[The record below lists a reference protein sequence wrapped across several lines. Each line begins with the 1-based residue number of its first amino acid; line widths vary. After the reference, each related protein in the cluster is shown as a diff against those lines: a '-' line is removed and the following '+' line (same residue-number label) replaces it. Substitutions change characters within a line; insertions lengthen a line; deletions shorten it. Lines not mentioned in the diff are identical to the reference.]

1 MKKIIDKTVIFEKM
15 EVPKALFIMS
25 LPAILSQIVILIYNL
40 ADTYFIGR
48 TNNAFMVGAVSL
60 VLAFYLMLVVIANI
74 FGVGGGSLIT
84 RLLGANKIEEARKVS
99 SYTIIWT
106 IIVAITFSLLTLAL
120 MEPIL
125 KLLGASEDTIDYA
138 KEYILYTVVIG
149 GLPTVLAMMLPMLI
163 RNVGYSK
170 ESSFGIIFGALLN
183 IGLDPLFMFVVF
195 PKGYEVV
202 GAGIATM
209 ISNFLAA
216 TYFIIVVFKLRN
228 KTVLSFPK
236 RFEKLE
242 KESYKSFYMVGVPA
256 GLIMLLFNIVS
267 IVFTRIGATYS
278 DSTLAAIGIILK
290 IERIPLN
297 ITLGTCLG
305 MVPCVAYNYAKKDY
319 KRMNN
324 FFYLSLAF
332 TLLFTIICMFIFFF
346 LAEPLVSIFIKDEG
360 VISIGAMLLK
370 ARSFYI
376 PFMAIGFVIIN
387 YIQAINHGKESFL
400 LTVSRHLVLSI
411 PLMLILNFTLGLS
424 ALSWSQLI
432 ADIAQ
437 AIISILAFVIVRK
450 RIDKTKEEKNKVSEQ

>member
-1 MKKIIDKTVIFEKM
+1 MTKITDKTVIFEKM
-15 EVPKALFIMS
+15 KVPKALFIMS

-40 ADTYFIGR
+40 ADTYFIGK
-48 TNNAFMVGAVSL
+48 TNNTFMVGAVSL

-84 RLLGANKIEEARKVS
+84 RLLGANKLEEARKVGS
-99 SYTIIWT
+99 FTIIWT
-106 IIVAITFSLLTLAL
+106 VIVAVTFSLLTLAL
-120 MEPIL
+120 MSPIL
-125 KLLGASEDTIDYA
+125 RLLGASDDTIGYA
-138 KEYILYTVVIG
+138 KQYTLYTIVIG
-149 GLPTVLAMMLPMLI
+149 GLPTVLSMMLPMLI

-170 ESSFGIIFGALLN
+170 ESSFGVILGALLN
-183 IGLDPLFMFVVF
+183 IGLDPLFMFVIF
-195 PKGYEVV
+195 PEGYEVV

-209 ISNFLAA
+209 ISNYLAM
-216 TYFIIVVFKLRN
+216 TYFIILIFKLRN
-228 KTVLSFPK
+228 KTILSFPK

-242 KESYKSFYMVGVPA
+242 KESYKSFFMVGIPA

-297 ITLGTCLG
+297 ITLGVCLG

-319 KRMNN
+319 KRMDK
-324 FFYLSLAF
+324 FFYLSLIF
-332 TLLFTIICMFIFFF
+332 VLLFAIINMFIFFF
-346 LAEPLVSIFIKDEG
+346 LAKPLITLFIKNEE
-360 VISIGAMLLK
+360 VISIGEPLLK

-387 YIQAINHGKESFL
+387 YTQAINHGKESFL
-400 LTVSRHLVLSI
+400 LTVTRHLVLSI

-432 ADIAQ
+432 ADIVQ
-437 AIISILAFVIVRK
+437 TLISILVFVIVRK
-450 RIDKTKEEKNKVSEQ
+450 NIEKNKEETKESEH

>member
-1 MKKIIDKTVIFEKM
+1 MTKITDKTVIFEKM
-15 EVPKALFIMS
+15 KVLKALFIMS

-40 ADTYFIGR
+40 ADTYFIGK
-48 TNNAFMVGAVSL
+48 TNNTFMVGAVSL

-84 RLLGANKIEEARKVS
+84 RLLGANKPEEARKVGS
-99 SYTIIWT
+99 FTIIWT
-106 IIVAITFSLLTLAL
+106 VIVAVTFSLLTLAL
-120 MEPIL
+120 MSPIL
-125 KLLGASEDTIDYA
+125 RLLGASDDTIGYA
-138 KEYILYTVVIG
+138 KQYTLYTIVIG
-149 GLPTVLAMMLPMLI
+149 GLPTVLSMMLPMLI

-170 ESSFGIIFGALLN
+170 ESSFGVILGALLN
-183 IGLDPLFMFVVF
+183 IGLDPLFMFVIF

-209 ISNFLAA
+209 ISNYLAM
-216 TYFIIVVFKLRN
+216 TYFIILIFKLRN
-228 KTVLSFPK
+228 KTILSFPK

-242 KESYKSFYMVGVPA
+242 KESYKSFFMVGIPA

-297 ITLGTCLG
+297 ITLGVCLG

-319 KRMNN
+319 KRMDK
-324 FFYLSLAF
+324 FFYLSLIF
-332 TLLFTIICMFIFFF
+332 VLLFAIINMFIFFF
-346 LAEPLVSIFIKDEG
+346 LAKPLITLFIKNEE
-360 VISIGAMLLK
+360 VISIGEPLLK

-387 YIQAINHGKESFL
+387 YTQAINHGKESFL
-400 LTVSRHLVLSI
+400 LTVTRHLVLSI

-432 ADIAQ
+432 ADIVQ
-437 AIISILAFVIVRK
+437 TLISILVFAIVRK
-450 RIDKTKEEKNKVSEQ
+450 NIEKNKEETKESEH

>member
-1 MKKIIDKTVIFEKM
+1 MTKITDKTVIFEKM
-15 EVPKALFIMS
+15 KVSKALFIMS

-40 ADTYFIGR
+40 ADTYFIGK
-48 TNNAFMVGAVSL
+48 TNNTFMVGAVSL

-84 RLLGANKIEEARKVS
+84 RLLGANKPEEARKVGS
-99 SYTIIWT
+99 FTIIWT
-106 IIVAITFSLLTLAL
+106 IIVALTFSLLTLVL

-125 KLLGASEDTIDYA
+125 KLLGASEDTIGYA
-138 KEYILYTVVIG
+138 KQYTLYTVVIG

-170 ESSFGIIFGALLN
+170 ESSFGVILGALLN
-183 IGLDPLFMFVVF
+183 IGLDPLFMFVIF
-195 PKGYEVV
+195 PEGYEVV

-209 ISNFLAA
+209 ISNYLAM
-216 TYFIIVVFKLRN
+216 TYFIILIFKLRN

-242 KESYKSFYMVGVPA
+242 KESYKSFFMVGVPA
-256 GLIMLLFNIVS
+256 GLIMLLFNVVS

-297 ITLGTCLG
+297 ITLGVCLG
-305 MVPCVAYNYAKKDY
+305 MVPCVAYNYAKKNY
-319 KRMNN
+319 KRMDK
-324 FFYLSLAF
+324 FFYLSLIF
-332 TLLFTIICMFIFFF
+332 VLLFAVVSMFLFFF
-346 LAEPLVSIFIKDEG
+346 LAKPLVSIFIHDEE
-360 VISIGAMLLK
+360 VISIGEPLLK

-387 YIQAINHGKESFL
+387 YTQAINHGKESFL
-400 LTVSRHLVLSI
+400 LTVTRHLVLSI
-411 PLMLILNFTLGLS
+411 PLMLILNFTLGLF
-424 ALSWSQLI
+424 AFSWSQLI
-432 ADIAQ
+432 ADIVQ
-437 AIISILAFVIVRK
+437 TLISILVFVIVRK
-450 RIDKTKEEKNKVSEQ
+450 HIEKNKEETKGLEH

>member
-1 MKKIIDKTVIFEKM
+1 MTKITDKTVIFEKM
-15 EVPKALFIMS
+15 KVPKALFIMS

-40 ADTYFIGR
+40 ADTYFIGK
-48 TNNAFMVGAVSL
+48 TNNTFMVGAVSL

-84 RLLGANKIEEARKVS
+84 RLLGANKPEEARKVGS
-99 SYTIIWT
+99 FTIIWT
-106 IIVAITFSLLTLAL
+106 VIVAVTFSLLTLAL
-120 MEPIL
+120 MSPIL
-125 KLLGASEDTIDYA
+125 RLLGASDDTIGYA
-138 KEYILYTVVIG
+138 KQYTLYTIVIG
-149 GLPTVLAMMLPMLI
+149 GLPTVLSMMLPMLI

-170 ESSFGIIFGALLN
+170 ESSFGVILGALLN
-183 IGLDPLFMFVVF
+183 IGLDPLFMFIIF

-209 ISNFLAA
+209 ISNYLAM
-216 TYFIIVVFKLRN
+216 TYFIILIFKLRN
-228 KTVLSFPK
+228 KTILSFPK

-242 KESYKSFYMVGVPA
+242 KESYKSFFMVGIPA

-297 ITLGTCLG
+297 ITLGVCLG

-319 KRMNN
+319 KRMDK
-324 FFYLSLAF
+324 FFYLSLIF
-332 TLLFTIICMFIFFF
+332 VLLFAIINMFIFFF
-346 LAEPLVSIFIKDEG
+346 LAKPLITLFIKNEE
-360 VISIGAMLLK
+360 VISIGEPLLK

-387 YIQAINHGKESFL
+387 YTQAINHGKESFL
-400 LTVSRHLVLSI
+400 LTVTRHLVLSI

-432 ADIAQ
+432 ADIVQ
-437 AIISILAFVIVRK
+437 TLISILVFVIVRK
-450 RIDKTKEEKNKVSEQ
+450 NIEKNKEETKESEH

>member
-1 MKKIIDKTVIFEKM
+1 MKRLTDKTLIFEMMK
-15 EVPKALFIMS
+15 VPKALFIMS
-25 LPAILSQIVILIYNL
+25 LPAILSQIIILIYNL
-40 ADTYFIGR
+40 ADTYFIGK
-48 TNNAFMVGAVSL
+48 TNNTFMVGAVSL

-84 RLLGANKIEEARKVS
+84 RLLGANKLEEARKVG

-106 IIVAITFSLLTLAL
+106 AIVAISFSLLSLAL

-125 KLLGASEDTIDYA
+125 KLLGASEDTIGYA
-138 KEYILYTVVIG
+138 KQYTLFTIVIG

-163 RNVGYSK
+163 RSVGYSK
-170 ESSFGIIFGALLN
+170 ESSFGIIIGALLN
-183 IGLDPLFMFVVF
+183 IGLDPLFMFVIF
-195 PKGYEVV
+195 PKGKEVM

-216 TYFIIVVFKLRN
+216 TYFIILIVIIKN
-228 KTVLSFPK
+228 KTVLSLPK

-242 KESYKSFYMVGVPA
+242 IESYKSFFMVGVPA

-267 IVFTRIGATYS
+267 IIFTRIGASYS

-297 ITLGTCLG
+297 ITLGVCLG

-319 KRMNN
+319 KRMDS
-324 FFYLSLAF
+324 FFYLSLAL

-346 LAEPLVSIFIKDEG
+346 LAETLVSIFIKDEE
-360 VISIGAMLLK
+360 VISIGVMFLK

-387 YIQAINHGKESFL
+387 YTQAINHGKESFL
-400 LTVSRHLVLSI
+400 LTVSRHLILSI
-411 PLMLILNFTLGLS
+411 PLMLILNFIFGIS

-432 ADIAQ
+432 ADILQ
-437 AIISILAFVIVRK
+437 AVISILVFVIVRK
-450 RIDKTKEEKNKVSEQ
+450 NLIIKMQKS

>member
-1 MKKIIDKTVIFEKM
+1 MTKITDKTVIFEKM
-15 EVPKALFIMS
+15 KVLKALFIMS

-40 ADTYFIGR
+40 ADTYFIGK
-48 TNNAFMVGAVSL
+48 TNNTFMVGAVSL

-84 RLLGANKIEEARKVS
+84 RLLGANKPEEARKVGS
-99 SYTIIWT
+99 FTIIWT
-106 IIVAITFSLLTLAL
+106 VIVAVIFSLLTLAL
-120 MEPIL
+120 MSPIL
-125 KLLGASEDTIDYA
+125 RLLGASDDTIGYA
-138 KEYILYTVVIG
+138 KQYTLYTIVIG
-149 GLPTVLAMMLPMLI
+149 GLPTVLSMMLPMLI

-170 ESSFGIIFGALLN
+170 ESSFGVILGALLN
-183 IGLDPLFMFVVF
+183 IGLDPLFMFVIF

-209 ISNFLAA
+209 ISNYLAM
-216 TYFIIVVFKLRN
+216 TYFIILIFKLRN
-228 KTVLSFPK
+228 KTILSFPK

-242 KESYKSFYMVGVPA
+242 KESYKSFFMVGIPA

-297 ITLGTCLG
+297 ITLGVCLG

-319 KRMNN
+319 KRMDK
-324 FFYLSLAF
+324 FFYLSLIF
-332 TLLFTIICMFIFFF
+332 VLLFAIINMFIFFF
-346 LAEPLVSIFIKDEG
+346 LAKPLITLFIKNEE
-360 VISIGAMLLK
+360 VISIGEPLLK

-387 YIQAINHGKESFL
+387 YTQAINHGKESFL
-400 LTVSRHLVLSI
+400 LTVTRHLVLSI

-432 ADIAQ
+432 ADIVQ
-437 AIISILAFVIVRK
+437 TLISILVFAIVRK
-450 RIDKTKEEKNKVSEQ
+450 NIEKNKEETKESEH

>member
-1 MKKIIDKTVIFEKM
+1 MTKITDKTVIFEKM
-15 EVPKALFIMS
+15 KVSKALFIMS

-40 ADTYFIGR
+40 ADTYFIGK
-48 TNNAFMVGAVSL
+48 TNNTFMVGAVSL

-84 RLLGANKIEEARKVS
+84 RLLGANKPEEARKVGS
-99 SYTIIWT
+99 FTIIWT
-106 IIVAITFSLLTLAL
+106 VIVAVTFSLLTLAL
-120 MEPIL
+120 MSPIL
-125 KLLGASEDTIDYA
+125 RLLGASDDTIGYA
-138 KEYILYTVVIG
+138 KQYTLYTVVIG
-149 GLPTVLAMMLPMLI
+149 GLPTVLSMMLPMLI

-170 ESSFGIIFGALLN
+170 ESSFGVILGALLN
-183 IGLDPLFMFVVF
+183 IGLDPLFMFVIF

-209 ISNFLAA
+209 ISNYLAM
-216 TYFIIVVFKLRN
+216 TYFIILIFRLRN

-242 KESYKSFYMVGVPA
+242 KESYKSFFMVGVPA

-267 IVFTRIGATYS
+267 IVFTRIGASYN

-297 ITLGTCLG
+297 ITLGVCLG

-319 KRMNN
+319 KRMDS

-346 LAEPLVSIFIKDEG
+346 LAKPLISLFIKNEG
-360 VISIGAMLLK
+360 VISIGEPMLK

-376 PFMAIGFVIIN
+376 PFMAIGFVVIN
-387 YIQAINHGKESFL
+387 YTQAINHGKESFL
-400 LTVSRHLVLSI
+400 LTISRHLVLSI
-411 PLMLILNFTLGLS
+411 PLMLILNYTLGLS
-424 ALSWSQLI
+424 ALSWSQLF
-432 ADIAQ
+432 ADIMQ
-437 AIISILAFVIVRK
+437 AIISILVFVIVRK
-450 RIDKTKEEKNKVSEQ
+450 NIEKNKEETKELEH

>member
-1 MKKIIDKTVIFEKM
+1 MTKITDKTVIFEKM
-15 EVPKALFIMS
+15 KVPKALFIMS

-40 ADTYFIGR
+40 ADTYFIGK
-48 TNNAFMVGAVSL
+48 TNNTFMVGAVSL

-84 RLLGANKIEEARKVS
+84 RLLGANKSEEARKVGS
-99 SYTIIWT
+99 FTIIWT
-106 IIVAITFSLLTLAL
+106 VIVAVTFSLLTLAL
-120 MEPIL
+120 MSPIL
-125 KLLGASEDTIDYA
+125 RLLGASDDTIGYA
-138 KEYILYTVVIG
+138 KQYTLYTIVIG
-149 GLPTVLAMMLPMLI
+149 GLPTVLSMMLPMLI

-170 ESSFGIIFGALLN
+170 ESSFGVILGALLN
-183 IGLDPLFMFVVF
+183 IGLDPLFMFVIF

-209 ISNFLAA
+209 ISNYLAM
-216 TYFIIVVFKLRN
+216 TYFIILIFRLRN

-242 KESYKSFYMVGVPA
+242 KESYKSFFMVGVPA

-267 IVFTRIGATYS
+267 IVFTRIGASYN

-297 ITLGTCLG
+297 ITLGVCLG

-319 KRMNN
+319 KRMDS

-346 LAEPLVSIFIKDEG
+346 LAKPLISIFIRNEE
-360 VISIGAMLLK
+360 VISIGEPILK

-376 PFMAIGFVIIN
+376 PFMAIGFVVIN
-387 YIQAINHGKESFL
+387 YTQAINHGKESFL
-400 LTVSRHLVLSI
+400 LTVTRHLVLSI

-424 ALSWSQLI
+424 ALSWSQLF
-432 ADIAQ
+432 ADIVQ
-437 AIISILAFVIVRK
+437 TLISILVFVIVRK
-450 RIDKTKEEKNKVSEQ
+450 NIEKNKEETKESEH

>member
-1 MKKIIDKTVIFEKM
+1 MTKITDKTVIFEKM
-15 EVPKALFIMS
+15 KVLKALFIMS

-40 ADTYFIGR
+40 ADTYFIGK
-48 TNNAFMVGAVSL
+48 TNNTFMVGAVSL

-84 RLLGANKIEEARKVS
+84 RLLGANKLEEARKVGS
-99 SYTIIWT
+99 FTIIWT
-106 IIVAITFSLLTLAL
+106 VIVAVTFSLLTLAL
-120 MEPIL
+120 MSPIL
-125 KLLGASEDTIDYA
+125 RLLGASEDTIGYA
-138 KEYILYTVVIG
+138 KQYTLYTVVIG

-170 ESSFGIIFGALLN
+170 ESSFGVILGALLN
-183 IGLDPLFMFVVF
+183 IGLDPLFMFVIF
-195 PKGYEVV
+195 PEGYEVV

-209 ISNFLAA
+209 ISNYLAM
-216 TYFIIVVFKLRN
+216 TYFIILIFKLRN
-228 KTVLSFPK
+228 KTILSFPK

-242 KESYKSFYMVGVPA
+242 KESYKSFFMVGVPA

-267 IVFTRIGATYS
+267 IVFTRIGASYN

-297 ITLGTCLG
+297 ITLGVCLG

-319 KRMNN
+319 KRMDK
-324 FFYLSLAF
+324 FFYLSLIF
-332 TLLFTIICMFIFFF
+332 VLLFAIINMFIFFF
-346 LAEPLVSIFIKDEG
+346 LAKPLITLFIKNEE
-360 VISIGAMLLK
+360 VISIGEPLLK

-387 YIQAINHGKESFL
+387 YTQAINHGKESFL
-400 LTVSRHLVLSI
+400 LTVTRHLVLSI

-432 ADIAQ
+432 ADIVQ
-437 AIISILAFVIVRK
+437 TLISILVFVIVRK
-450 RIDKTKEEKNKVSEQ
+450 NTEKNKEETKESEH